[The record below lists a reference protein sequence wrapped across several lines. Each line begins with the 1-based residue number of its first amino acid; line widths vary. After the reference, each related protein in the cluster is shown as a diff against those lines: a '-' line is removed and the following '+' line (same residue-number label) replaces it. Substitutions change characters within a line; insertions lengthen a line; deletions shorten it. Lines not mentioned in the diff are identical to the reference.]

1 MRPHPQPAGRQTDS
15 TFHNTK
21 EEHPTGCWSERCALT
36 GLEITNGQV
45 VYVAC
50 ISDQT
55 DDFYGQSLATPPV
68 KGAYDDYGGIDLLE
82 DVELLGFKYGQSWRP
97 DEEDQRPT
105 IAKNLKLRPVFIHAE
120 IFDKIPELR
129 PEFDYTTASVGRIV
143 DGQVAKLTAL
153 VDLFEGEGNAGAEKD
168 KLQHATQAA
177 LRQSLGYPQ
186 QWESADEILDGIL
199 DAGKDA
205 EEFLGL
211 YRRVLLLKCAEREL
225 RQPLVSSRVGPQHG
239 GEMALRQM
247 NDWVRDI
254 LDTKDQVRKE
264 DSGHHTYASGGQY
277 DLPFE
282 VFEPL
287 EGQIEVVS
295 ADGAVLW
302 SAVTPDDLEPN
313 RFQSETNRRRAF
325 ADWMVARLN
334 A

>member
-1 MRPHPQPAGRQTDS
+1 M
-15 TFHNTK
+15 
-21 EEHPTGCWSERCALT
+21 GCWSERCALT
-36 GLEITNGQV
+36 GLEIANNQV

-50 ISDQT
+50 ISEQT

-68 KGAYDDYGGIDLLE
+68 KGTYDDYGGIDLLE
-82 DVELLGFKYGQSWRP
+82 DVELLGLKYGQNWRP
-97 DEEDQRPT
+97 DEEDQKPSV
-105 IAKNLKLRPVFIHAE
+105 AKNLTLRPIFIHAE

-129 PEFDYTTASVGRIV
+129 PEFDYTTASVGRSVESEI
-143 DGQVAKLTAL
+143 AKLTAL
-153 VDLFEGEGNAGAEKD
+153 VELFKDWENAGEEKD
-168 KLQHATQAA
+168 KLLYATQLA
-177 LRQSLGYPQ
+177 LRQSLGYPE
-186 QWESADEILDGIL
+186 QWEGADEILDDIL

-205 EEFLGL
+205 EEFLDL

-239 GEMALRQM
+239 GEMALRQKTT
-247 NDWVRDI
+247 WVQEI
-254 LDTKDQVRKE
+254 LDAKEEVRKE

-287 EGQIEVVS
+287 DGQIEVVS

-302 SAVTPDDLEPN
+302 SAVAPDDLEPK
-313 RFQSETNRRRAF
+313 RLQSETKRRRAF
-325 ADWMVARLN
+325 ADWMVAKLN